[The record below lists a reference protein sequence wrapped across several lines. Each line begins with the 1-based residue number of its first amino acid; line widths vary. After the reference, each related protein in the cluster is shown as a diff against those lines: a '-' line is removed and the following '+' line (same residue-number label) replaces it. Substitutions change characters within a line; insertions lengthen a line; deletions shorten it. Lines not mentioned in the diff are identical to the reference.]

1 MTKQPTVRSQGP
13 VPIKNVAGFMA
24 MTMRIVERGPLQ
36 PGFGVCS
43 GHSGYGKSMAS
54 IFAQN
59 RTGAVRIEV
68 GDTWTRRTVLTA
80 ILKELGLSF
89 KVKAS
94 LADLA
99 AQVIEALGEDPT
111 RPLIIDEADKLVDKG
126 FIELLRELQEFSGA
140 AVIMIGEELLP
151 TKLLQHERVHNR
163 VLAWFQAQPCD
174 LDDTRRLAAAFAP
187 GIDIKDDL
195 LDAIRLHSGGRA
207 RRIGN
212 NLSDAIVVARNL
224 NARTLD
230 LKAWGGTPFNTGEP
244 PRPRPAEQFS
254 RTKSRAA

>member
-1 MTKQPTVRSQGP
+1 MSKQSTPRSQGP

-24 MTMRIVERGPLQ
+24 MTIRIVERGPLQ

-54 IFAQN
+54 IGAQN
-59 RTGAVRIEV
+59 KTGAIRIEV

-89 KVKAS
+89 KVKAA

-99 AQVIEALGEDPT
+99 GQVIEALGEEPN
-111 RPLIIDEADKLVDKG
+111 RPLIVDEADRLVDKG
-126 FIELLRELQEFSGA
+126 FIELLRELQEASGA
-140 AVIMIGEELLP
+140 PVIMIGEELLP
-151 TKLLQHERVHNR
+151 VKLLQHERVHNR
-163 VLAWFQAQPCD
+163 VLDWFQAQPCD

-187 GIDIKDDL
+187 GIEIKDDL
-195 LDAIRLHSGGRA
+195 LDAIRAHSGGRA

-212 NLSDAIVVARNL
+212 NLSTAVVVARNKNL
-224 NARTLD
+224 RTLD
-230 LKAWGGTPFNTGEP
+230 LKAWGDTPFNTGEP
-244 PRPRPAEQFS
+244 PKPRPVEQFA
-254 RTKSRAA
+254 RKRIA